1 MGKSVDIKTL
11 SEQITADEFAILEL
25 SDEVEDTR
33 RSLYQRLQAGETTGD
48 PVRDYVMAFFNN
60 NEECYE
66 FINELVR
73 VLKSSKDLWIV
84 YKWIE
89 DDFDKE
95 VVGSHR
101 MLCNTA
107 VGILEDH
114 SGLVDMKNVQLD
126 RVYDQSCN
134 DLKIRLQK
142 GVVYSDKVN
151 GHSRAIPAVSFFRN
165 APYDLITSN
174 GEFSLMSL
182 VGFRSGTVIVGDEE
196 FVKEQLKKMSRNEPY
211 DRKTTEAKLGRKL
224 PY

>member
-1 MGKSVDIKTL
+1 MGKFVDIETLSREIIADEKAIAESVDKF
-11 SEQITADEFAILEL
+11 EDKKEL
-25 SDEVEDTR
+25 LR
-33 RSLYQRLQAGETTGD
+33 KRFRSGETTGD
-48 PVRDYVMAFFNN
+48 PVRDYVMAFFSNI
-60 NEECYE
+60 EECYE

-84 YKWIE
+84 YKWMY

-95 VVGSHR
+95 VAGGHR
-101 MLCNTA
+101 ILCNTA

-126 RVYDQSCN
+126 RVYDESCN
-134 DLKIRLQK
+134 NLKIRLQK

-151 GHSRAIPAVSFFRN
+151 GHSRAIPDISFFRN

-196 FVKEQLKKMSRNEPY
+196 FVRERCKKISRNEPY
-211 DRKTTEAKLGRKL
+211 DREKN
-224 PY
+224 